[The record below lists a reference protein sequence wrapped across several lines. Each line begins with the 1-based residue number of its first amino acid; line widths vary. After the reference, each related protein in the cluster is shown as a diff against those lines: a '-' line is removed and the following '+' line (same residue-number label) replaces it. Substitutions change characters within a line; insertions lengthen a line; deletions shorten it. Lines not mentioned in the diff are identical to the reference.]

1 MKKVKLIWEF
11 FGEDAV
17 ETARHH
23 AIHLN
28 EFCKKENLSFFES
41 GTEETTSIS
50 TAFLTVEENNMIL
63 VRDALRP
70 KRGEWV
76 VD

>member
-11 FGEDAV
+11 FGEDAK
-17 ETARHH
+17 ETAKHH
-23 AIHLN
+23 ATHLN
-28 EFCKKENLSFFES
+28 EFCSKEKFSFFES
-41 GTEETTSIS
+41 GTEETTSMSI
-50 TAFLTVEENNMIL
+50 AFLTVEENNMIA
-63 VRDALRP
+63 VRNALRP